1 MNAPPSRAISMA
13 MAVRRCNMKRIA
25 QCSMTRA
32 SPEATGHAAI
42 GRLLAPY
49 RPTQFVRSKHKRF
62 EFCEVN
68 KRMCFHLVR
77 LTNPK
82 LMTMSSTGKIRGDYS
97 PDRGVKWLLG

>member
-68 KRMCFHLVR
+68 KNVCFFLLVR
-77 LTNPK
+77 LTNSTLFAIGEVKRCAKTQTHISK
-82 LMTMSSTGKIRGDYS
+82 LGLSQ
-97 PDRGVKWLLG
+97 